1 MKNLKGGSECK
12 MYCKVSQRY
21 LIKSSCKKKN
31 MDWNIQKILIFL
43 RLKTSVREP
52 IQILVSSTLHLV
64 TALLVQGQ
72 CGRNINE

>member
-1 MKNLKGGSECK
+1 
-12 MYCKVSQRY
+12 
-21 LIKSSCKKKN
+21 

-64 TALLVQGQ
+64 TALLIQGHPAV
-72 CGRNINE
+72 RKENYVILDIPKKVTSEVILV